1 MSDQLIDDYLH
12 ELKVSAWIRRV
23 PAPRTAALENEVR
36 ERIAAELTATGKR
49 DEATVYG
56 VLDRL
61 GPPSDFVAQE
71 DARSAT
77 GADRAMHIV
86 LTPAARLQFMLA
98 SRGWGVAEIGSLLL
112 LIVGPFIVWW
122 VGPIFGIILA
132 RAKTDRWSDRATH
145 VATVIVFSAL
155 AVQVVVA
162 LTVFV
167 LVLIAT
173 GSEADELRGLLSAIS
188 PGHLPLGP
196 LFTSS
201 DTSVAAGPLFVVR
214 ILVGLLAPIAGV
226 SSGIYLALSPRYRR

>member
-112 LIVGPFIVWW
+112 L
-122 VGPIFGIILA
+122 
-132 RAKTDRWSDRATH
+132 
-145 VATVIVFSAL
+145 
-155 AVQVVVA
+155 
-162 LTVFV
+162 
-167 LVLIAT
+167 
-173 GSEADELRGLLSAIS
+173 
-188 PGHLPLGP
+188 
-196 LFTSS
+196 
-201 DTSVAAGPLFVVR
+201 
-214 ILVGLLAPIAGV
+214 
-226 SSGIYLALSPRYRR
+226 